1 MLGSLPPIKS
11 RLARPSPVQP
21 GLQMLA
27 REPRNQRWGPEPSS
41 QAASRFRPARA
52 RKPSARHASYL
63 AVLFDCCGRLTPS

>member
-41 QAASRFRPARA
+41 QAARRSDRPEPANRLLDTP
-52 RKPSARHASYL
+52 RIWRYYL
-63 AVLFDCCGRLTPS
+63 TVVAV